1 MLRPAAIKS
10 ELMTNRLPII
20 PVTAA
25 LSAALLLSACGKQ
38 EAVGD
43 VPSGEE
49 LARQA
54 DEASAAIRDEAA
66 SLEQSGENAETQQQE
81 ITLTSYTN
89 ALRGYTVMVPEAW
102 TIDEETSDDNGQTVI
117 GPDDNGEFTVN
128 WTENRDNADMTA
140 AIEAVE
146 EAGDAMTGNQVSE
159 DEFRS
164 SGTQDGKKIMTR
176 VLRKPDGSMVQV
188 KIAYPVESAEQMDAI
203 VGQIVDSLALR

>member
-1 MLRPAAIKS
+1 
-10 ELMTNRLPII
+10 MTNRLPTI

-25 LSAALLLSACGKQ
+25 LSAALLLTACGKQ

-66 SLEQSGENAETQQQE
+66 ALEQTEESAETQQQE

-102 TIDEETSDDNGQTVI
+102 TIDEESSDDNGQTAI
-117 GPDDNGEFTVN
+117 GPDDSGKFTVS
-128 WTENRDNADMTA
+128 WTENRDNADLTA

-164 SGTQDGKKIMTR
+164 SGTQDGQKIMTR

-188 KIAYPVESAEQMDAI
+188 KIAYPAESAEQMDAI
-203 VGQIVDSLALR
+203 VSQIVDSLALR